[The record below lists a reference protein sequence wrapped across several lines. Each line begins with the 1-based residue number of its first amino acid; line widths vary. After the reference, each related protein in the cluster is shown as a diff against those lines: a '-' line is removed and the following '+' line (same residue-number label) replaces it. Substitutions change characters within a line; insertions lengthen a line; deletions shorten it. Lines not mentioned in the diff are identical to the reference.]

1 MSLTTAIVAL
11 TSTQTTIASWTQIQN
26 GDKSPEISSAGRPD
40 RVRVFSA
47 GRPDGGLTAMPDIH
61 VRP

>member
-26 GDKSPEISSAGRPD
+26 GEISSAGRPD

>member
-40 RVRVFSA
+40 
-47 GRPDGGLTAMPDIH
+47 GGLTAMPDIH
-61 VRP
+61 VRS